1 VPRPSHQKRA
11 VFLDRDGV
19 VTRSEVRN
27 GKPYALRSLKGF
39 RLLPGVRAAIT
50 KLKRAGFLVIIVTNQ
65 PDIGNGLV
73 DPAVVAEMH
82 ARLRSRL
89 PLDGIEMCPH
99 RQVDNCSCRKPK
111 PGMLKVAA
119 RKWGID
125 LKKSFMVGDRWG
137 DVVAGQA
144 VGCYTIFIDRGYV
157 EPQTAVPDNYAA
169 SLGSATR
176 LILSLI

>member
-1 VPRPSHQKRA
+1 

-19 VTRSEVRN
+19 VTRSEVRD

-39 RLLPGVRAAIT
+39 RLLPGVRAAIV
-50 KLKRAGFLVIIVTNQ
+50 KLKRAGLLVIIVTNQ

-73 DPAVVAEMH
+73 DPAVVAAMH
-82 ARLRSRL
+82 DRLRARL
-89 PLDGIEMCPH
+89 PLDDIKMCPH
-99 RQVDNCSCRKPK
+99 RQNENCSCRKPR
-111 PGMLKVAA
+111 PGMLTSAA
-119 RKWGID
+119 KKWGIN
-125 LKKSFMVGDRWG
+125 LKQSFMVGDRWG
-137 DVVAGQA
+137 DIVAGQV

-157 EPQTAVPDNYAA
+157 EPQTVTPDNYAT

>member
-1 VPRPSHQKRA
+1 MPRRSRLKRA

-27 GKPYALRSLKGF
+27 GKPYALRTLKGF
-39 RLLPGVRAAIT
+39 RLLPGVRAAIV

-73 DPAVVAEMH
+73 DPAVVAVMH
-82 ARLRSRL
+82 DRLRSRL
-89 PLDGIEMCPH
+89 PLDDIEMCPH
-99 RQVDNCSCRKPK
+99 RQDQNCACRKPK
-111 PGMLKVAA
+111 PGMLKAAA

-144 VGCYTIFIDRGYV
+144 VGCYTIFIKRGYV
-157 EPQTAVPDNYAA
+157 EPQTAIPDSHAP